1 VRGRDAVDSARITAH
16 VIDEVMLVEDE
27 TMAGGDN
34 SISNRGVYV
43 ESLLHGDNIEFSDID
58 EPLLEQPRTRSQSR
72 AKEPSQPPME
82 IEPVVEKKKVAKK
95 PRLPKTGPK
104 RRRAIVHEQ
113 TLTDDEEF

>member
-16 VIDEVMLVEDE
+16 VVDEVMLVEDE

-34 SISNRGVYV
+34 GNQGVYV
-43 ESLLHGDNIEFSDID
+43 ESLMHGENIEFSDID
-58 EPLLEQPRTRSQSR
+58 EPLLERPRTRSQSR

-82 IEPVVEKKKVAKK
+82 IEQVDKKKVSRKQ
-95 PRLPKTGPK
+95 RLPKAGPK
-104 RRRAIVHEQ
+104 RRRAIVQEQ